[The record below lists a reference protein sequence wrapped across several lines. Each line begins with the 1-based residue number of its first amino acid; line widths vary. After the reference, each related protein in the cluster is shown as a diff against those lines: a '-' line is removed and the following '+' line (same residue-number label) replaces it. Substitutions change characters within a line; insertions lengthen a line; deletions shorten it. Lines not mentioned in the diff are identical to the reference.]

1 MAATEHAHQADHHS
15 GTACVVDVGI
25 GPHQCRPSSCPTGI
39 NETKYR
45 QASISAI
52 SFVRCD
58 AVPGCRVRLAII
70 SNHHGNMVSTCGE
83 CFREQR
89 LLDLLAAHTMV
100 VVFPGKNRK
109 IFETDKTYLHG
120 C

>member
-1 MAATEHAHQADHHS
+1 MAAT
-15 GTACVVDVGI
+15 
-25 GPHQCRPSSCPTGI
+25 
-39 NETKYR
+39 
-45 QASISAI
+45 
-52 SFVRCD
+52 F
-58 AVPGCRVRLAII
+58 
-70 SNHHGNMVSTCGE
+70 GE

-89 LLDLLAAHTMV
+89 LLDLLAANPNTMA

>member
-1 MAATEHAHQADHHS
+1 MAATENPPQADHHS
-15 GTACVVDVGI
+15 GPACVVDVGI
-25 GPHQCRPSSCPTGI
+25 GPHQCRPSSCPAGI

-58 AVPGCRVRLAII
+58 AVPGCRVQLTII
-70 SNHHGNMVSTCGE
+70 SNNHGNMVPTCGE

-89 LLDLLAAHTMV
+89 LFELRAANPMA
-100 VVFPGKNRK
+100 VVFPGKNR
-109 IFETDKTYLHG
+109 
-120 C
+120 